1 MHGGE
6 VEVSG
11 HAKEAMKDGGSFA
24 TLKAGGGS
32 FDALLLNEG
41 EIGPLF
47 TFEASWTIQFFKAG
61 EHVKGPFQ
69 VPEFVHSF
77 ALLH

>member
-1 MHGGE
+1 MRGGE

-11 HAKEAMKDGGSFA
+11 HAKEAMEDTGSFA
-24 TLKAGGGS
+24 TLRAVGGPFGA
-32 FDALLLNEG
+32 FLLDEG

-47 TFEASWTIQFFKAG
+47 TFEASWTIQFFNAG
-61 EHVKGPFQ
+61 EHVKGPLQ